1 MSERIKPLSGEFILL
16 RRTEFNANCVW
27 RGEKDV
33 TMKKRHPAADGFDWR
48 RPHHSPLFWFGTV
61 LFLAAIVYYLW
72 SQDLS
77 TRPSL

>member
-1 MSERIKPLSGEFILL
+1 MQ
-16 RRTEFNANCVW
+16 
-27 RGEKDV
+27 
-33 TMKKRHPAADGFDWR
+33 KRHRPADDGFDWR
-48 RPHHSPLFWFGTV
+48 RPHHSPLFWFGAA